1 MHLLAIVLFAL
12 FVPQSSSVPFTGT
25 WEGESKCTVPD
36 SPCHDEH
43 VVYEIKPK
51 GDSGESTIDA
61 FKIVKGEKL
70 FMGTIDCAP
79 QKGQTVSCRYN
90 GNSKPNE
97 WVFVQAGNKL
107 DGTLYVD
114 KERTVYRKIHV
125 EKK

>member
-1 MHLLAIVLFAL
+1 MHLLLLLLFSIL
-12 FVPQSSSVPFTGT
+12 VPAGPSASLVGT
-25 WEGESKCTVPD
+25 WEGESKCTVPN

-51 GDSGESTIDA
+51 GDAGETTIGA
-61 FKIVKGEKL
+61 YKIVNGEKL
-70 FMGTIDCAP
+70 FMGDIDCAP

-97 WVFVQAGNKL
+97 WVFVQSGNTL

-125 EKK
+125 EKQ